1 MKYDITKPSA
11 PAMPILGKGTECIKI
26 LLSQASKDMH
36 ESLVLML
43 FPVLGAYISGSE
55 FQYPNL
61 TLSVTPFAYLCIVI
75 RTGDGDRNANF

>member
-1 MKYDITKPSA
+1 
-11 PAMPILGKGTECIKI
+11 
-26 LLSQASKDMH
+26 MH

-75 RTGDGDRNANF
+75 RTGDGDGNANF